1 MIKNRYNKGTRMI
14 QIKEYW
20 RTISFKAIFT
30 VTRTS
35 SVMYFFIG
43 LGEIIII
50 YVSSYCKRKR
60 NDKKGT

>member
-1 MIKNRYNKGTRMI
+1 MI

-43 LGEIIII
+43 LGGIIII
-50 YVSSYCKRKR
+50 YTICMFQIIANEREI
-60 NDKKGT
+60 